1 MTYWAELVE
10 LYEYKVADALGSR
23 VPRGGRRSL
32 AELREVLLAAPLEP
46 ALYHRL
52 LASERQYRAHL
63 RGGGLVEATPARPP
77 APRPPAAEDVHPT
90 WTPPVTS
97 GAAEAHAWEELR
109 QLAWYAGLR
118 TRLLHL
124 GRALQAKPERP
135 MLRTLY
141 AVVENAGREARGVAQ
156 ELAVPAA
163 HDPLVSLHQ
172 PEVTRDLMLTLAD
185 GLLSP
190 GGRSRLRAA
199 LSAVH
204 EAPFPRHPDEDVF
217 AARLEA
223 AEREPLAPG
232 ARAALMD
239 ALRASFPQARDPRER
254 PAIREAARRL
264 QQGLDEV
271 LADAPGPGLGTLPG
285 RSILYAAHAEAAL
298 PEPDDG
304 AAELVIHLAG
314 GQAARWRGLDLR
326 WQPVGP
332 NWQLQV
338 DGQVALLRPDRS
350 PAERLLT
357 LTTPNLTLHGA
368 LSGAYLLLR
377 AEPRSAAALGRLAA
391 QVRVVALLLD
401 PTEYHAN
408 LRLARAAV
416 QFLRDGAV
424 KAASLGPGSAARYF
438 EAPEGTLLALTR
450 KGAEGL
456 TARLSR
462 LTPAGADAALRASAA
477 VLGLSAERARRLHE
491 RLHAAAFIP
500 EDLPEPQSLTRVEV
514 PGDGRFVSVDL
525 GDEPLALRALGRT
538 LTLRLDH
545 RGNLLAVQ
553 SGHPPA
559 VLGDLLVLRRPEGQI
574 LLVRQGTWL
583 GVAAGP
589 TEQGKEAPGNV
600 QPSSA

>member
-1 MTYWAELVE
+1 MTHWAELVE
-10 LYEYKVADALGSR
+10 LYEYKVADVVGGR

-32 AELREVLLAAPLEP
+32 ADLREVLHSAPLEP

-63 RGGGLVEATPARPP
+63 RGGSAPETPPPAVPRPP
-77 APRPPAAEDVHPT
+77 APEGARPS
-90 WTPPVTS
+90 WTPPVTG
-97 GAAEAHAWEELR
+97 GAAEAQAWEELR

-124 GRALQAKPERP
+124 GRALQAEPERP

-141 AVVENAGREARGVAQ
+141 AVVENAGREARGVA
-156 ELAVPAA
+156 ERLAVPAA

-185 GLLSP
+185 ELLSAE
-190 GGRSRLRAA
+190 GRSRLRTA
-199 LSAVH
+199 LSDIH
-204 EAPFPRHPDEDVF
+204 EAPFPRHPDEDVL

-223 AEREPLAPG
+223 AEREPLAPA
-232 ARAALMD
+232 ARAALVE
-239 ALRASFPQARDPRER
+239 ALRASSPQARDPRER

-264 QQGLDEV
+264 QQGLDEL
-271 LADAPGPGLGTLPG
+271 LADAPGPGLGLLPT
-285 RSILYAAHAEAAL
+285 RSILYAEHAEAAL
-298 PEPDDG
+298 PAPDDG
-304 AAELVIHLAG
+304 ASELVIHLAG

-338 DGQVALLRPDRS
+338 NGQLALLRPDRP

-357 LTTPNLTLHGA
+357 LRAPDLTLRGA
-368 LSGAYLLLR
+368 LSGTHLLLR
-377 AEPRSAAALGRLAA
+377 AEPRSPEALGRLAA
-391 QVRVVALLLD
+391 RARVVALLLD
-401 PTEYHAN
+401 PGEHHAN

-424 KAASLGPGSAARYF
+424 KAGALGPGSAQRYAG
-438 EAPEGTLLALTR
+438 APDETLLALAR

-456 TARLSR
+456 TARLAR

-477 VLGLSAERARRLHE
+477 VLGLSPERARRLHE

-500 EDLPEPQSLTRVEV
+500 EELPEPQPLTRVEV
-514 PGDGRFVSVDL
+514 PGDGSFVSLAL
-525 GDEPLALRALGRT
+525 GDDPLTLRVLGRS

-545 RGNLLAVQ
+545 RGDLVAAWPGQ
-553 SGHPPA
+553 ARA

-589 TEQGKEAPGNV
+589 ADQGKEAPGNA
-600 QPSSA
+600 QPASA